1 MLTLLHILL
10 HLFSNTTYT
19 DIIFYISVLFYIFVC
34 NISSSYL
41 ECHLLEMG
49 SSAPHTYTVPS
60 HVRFQISLTPSL
72 TDLIFLLFFFPLQN
86 ATCFINLSKTKSIV
100 SNTFLCV
107 YPPLSVC
114 GQNQIFVQDL
124 IPVRAPVAQ
133 FDTEQI
139 LGKCLLLL
147 LRVS

>member
-1 MLTLLHILL
+1 MTVYIVSIIVTLIIAFSCRGIPSFF
-10 HLFSNTTYT
+10 LFSFCANL
-19 DIIFYISVLFYIFVC
+19 I
-34 NISSSYL
+34 
-41 ECHLLEMG
+41 HL
-49 SSAPHTYTVPS
+49 SKTV
-60 HVRFQISLTPSL
+60 QISLTLSL

-86 ATCFINLSKTKSIV
+86 ASCFINLSKTKSIV

-107 YPPLSVC
+107 YPPPSVC
-114 GQNQIFVQDL
+114 GQNQIFIQDL